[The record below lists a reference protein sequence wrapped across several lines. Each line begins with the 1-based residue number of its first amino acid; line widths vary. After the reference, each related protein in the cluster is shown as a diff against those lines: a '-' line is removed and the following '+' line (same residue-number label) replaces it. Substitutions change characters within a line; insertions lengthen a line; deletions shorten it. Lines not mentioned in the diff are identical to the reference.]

1 MDRNPLAEVPEPA
14 VGPGK
19 TALYVFNSYFAIFF
33 FSFFISFLLS
43 VSIEGLMVVIDVD
56 S

>member
-19 TALYVFNSYFAIFF
+19 TSLSCFQFLFSHFF